1 MTRKPTIQ
9 ALVSQLLVA
18 ATVLLLSLPQEALAQ
33 GKTGTT
39 VTLDGTNCTVLYSQ
53 GAQSSSQAF
62 FSYLR
67 HNAIPIQI
75 INANYYGLADNGTG
89 FFGAMVNNMG
99 ITDGSIAL
107 YNNAGNYSELY
118 IAIIAPQGYNIA
130 RYQMDVNSSHV
141 RSTTAGSAAGAVIEE
156 YTYTQNNSDGQRVLT
171 GNVFTLSGSA
181 SQVFDVTKSGVN
193 KLYFRVGFKD
203 TKAYQISFNS
213 LKLTFTVD
221 EPFEISI
228 PNESGGT
235 DVHTGLV
242 NLGEFKKNTKGVWTF
257 TDTNVTDVQDFGFFG
272 LDDQNQNITVGTTK
286 VEGEDYVWTLK
297 NGTFYL
303 EAPKTYRVTGAT
315 LKFLSTDVLVEG
327 TTNYNPVTSVSSGE
341 KYLIG
346 NGTSFLRISGSYSY
360 YVTTTTSKEY
370 ATEWIVTSNGAG
382 AYYIYS
388 PLYKRY
394 LYADGSGLELST
406 TTAAGNYG
414 SVAAWTYDAQTGYL
428 YMTYKG
434 KKTTETYY
442 LRYRYSALGVTNET
456 SGTNG
461 NSRISH
467 PFTQIVYEGDH
478 MVSSTYTAT
487 VYGTDANTPVDT
499 YEISPENNVVTV
511 PLSGLNNDAVKFSI
525 SGLSGDELGVFRV
538 SIDVLML
545 DPFVQTIET
554 AYVEDGKTVSAVSS
568 SSENLMF
575 NNGETIVVPIPGTSG
590 STDAT
595 KTYQLAFRNAFN
607 ENQSVNVAGTPSG
620 NGLSNYYLVDSPYEL
635 TGAGSHIDA
644 DRAGTVELEFT
655 NIKQVKAG
663 SASYLQDNEFSKTAA
678 SYQAIN
684 LRNGQEKTVYIY
696 AADKPTYVLLPEG
709 RRTEHI
715 AYSYYKAKVMPYVVE
730 EVPDLEMADVS
741 DIIVYNKTLKGANNK
756 KTDIGRD
763 SDVDTQHYF
772 FGIKVKAKKEDPN
785 NTSEVKGIL
794 TSEQIINAVRDL
806 LIVNFKDH
814 LYDVDDP
821 FRTILYLDMSELTAV
836 SDADGLWDD
845 FRAKTA
851 DNCLYFMPK
860 SFSQQTP
867 NVVAGGKGGDGEA
880 VGDIRIYDQQPF
892 FTPYDFKT
900 GTHMV
905 TYQRT
910 GTNGKEP
917 TQHTTLMMP
926 FDIPLSA
933 DGHLKTYS
941 NQVDEKVQ
949 FYTMTELGAEDQ
961 EASVDTEAYTFTA
974 ANVTTGTAVAN
985 TPYHIVSQKAADNDF
1000 YTISLTGATFR
1011 QTPASGAAS
1020 TDGGQLTGYGSYCG
1034 VAVDKTEDVL
1044 YFSKDYFWRSSTL
1057 KTSNTVKIL
1066 PYRAYYKSAGD
1077 LGNAAK
1083 FAVVFSETGD
1093 LEPSLPTA
1101 IATRQAGDFSIDS
1114 TDGALTVT
1122 AHGDTHLRV
1131 YDLAGR
1137 KVVDQQLGAG
1147 TTRTYPLRRGL
1158 YVAGQRKVL
1167 VK

>member
-1 MTRKPTIQ
+1 
-9 ALVSQLLVA
+9 
-18 ATVLLLSLPQEALAQ
+18 
-33 GKTGTT
+33 
-39 VTLDGTNCTVLYSQ
+39 
-53 GAQSSSQAF
+53 
-62 FSYLR
+62 
-67 HNAIPIQI
+67 
-75 INANYYGLADNGTG
+75 
-89 FFGAMVNNMG
+89 MVNNMG

-141 RSTTAGSAAGAVIEE
+141 RSTTAGNAAGAVIEE

-257 TDTNVTDVQDFGFFG
+257 TDTNVTDVQDMGFFG
-272 LDDQNQNITVGTTK
+272 IDDDNNDISVGSTK
-286 VEGEDYVWTLK
+286 VDGEDYVWTLK

-315 LKFLSTDVLVEG
+315 LKFLSTQVATTKP
-327 TTNYNPVTSVSSGE
+327 TTNIATTASTTITSGH
-341 KYLIG
+341 KYVIG
-346 NGTSFLRISGSYSY
+346 NGNGNYLQLYFNGSTYSYKNITDETQATVWTITSSGTGYLIYSEEHRRYFCFSGSNLSSSNNETIMYYNSSSGLYMISGNWWNPTYTYLTYASSKFS
-360 YVTTTTSKEY
+360 TTTS
-370 ATEWIVTSNGAG
+370 S
-382 AYYIYS
+382 
-388 PLYKRY
+388 
-394 LYADGSGLELST
+394 GSGNILKRPFFEVVT
-406 TTAAGNYG
+406 TQSPVSYPAG
-414 SVAAWTYDAQTGYL
+414 S
-428 YMTYKG
+428 
-434 KKTTETYY
+434 
-442 LRYRYSALGVTNET
+442 
-456 SGTNG
+456 
-461 NSRISH
+461 
-467 PFTQIVYEGDH
+467 
-478 MVSSTYTAT
+478 YTAT

-635 TGAGSHIDA
+635 NGADSHIDA

-961 EASVDTEAYTFTA
+961 EAGVDTEAYTFTA

-1011 QTPASGAAS
+1011 QTPAAGVAS
-1020 TDGGQLTGYGSYCG
+1020 TDGGELTGYGSYCG

-1101 IATRQAGDFSIDS
+1101 IATRQVGDFSIDS

>member
-171 GNVFTLSGSA
+171 DNVFTLSGSA

-242 NLGEFKKNTKGVWTF
+242 DLGEFKKNTKGVWTF
-257 TDTNVTDVQDFGFFG
+257 TDTNVTDVQDMGFFG
-272 LDDQNQNITVGTTK
+272 IDDDNNDISVGSTK
-286 VEGEDYVWTLK
+286 VDGEDYVWTLK

-315 LKFLSTDVLVEG
+315 LKFLSTQVA
-327 TTNYNPVTSVSSGE
+327 TTKPTTSIATTASSSITSGHQ
-341 KYLIG
+341 YVIG
-346 NGTSFLRISGSYSY
+346 NGNGNYLQLYFNGSTYSY
-360 YVTTTTSKEY
+360 KNITDETQATVWTITSSGTGYLIYSEEHRRYFCFNGSILSSSNNETIMYYNSSYGLYMTSGNWWNPTYTYLTYASNKFSTTTS
-370 ATEWIVTSNGAG
+370 S
-382 AYYIYS
+382 
-388 PLYKRY
+388 
-394 LYADGSGLELST
+394 
-406 TTAAGNYG
+406 G
-414 SVAAWTYDAQTGYL
+414 SVNIL
-428 YMTYKG
+428 KRPFFEVV
-434 KKTTETYY
+434 TTQ
-442 LRYRYSALGVTNET
+442 S
-456 SGTNG
+456 
-461 NSRISH
+461 
-467 PFTQIVYEGDH
+467 P
-478 MVSSTYTAT
+478 VSYPAGSYTAT

-794 TSEQIINAVRDL
+794 TSEQIINAVKDL

-814 LYDVDDP
+814 LYSVDDP

-845 FRAKTA
+845 FRSRTA

-860 SFSQQTP
+860 GFSQQTP

-961 EASVDTEAYTFTA
+961 EAGVDTEAYTFTA

-1011 QTPASGAAS
+1011 QTPAAGVAS

-1147 TTRTYPLRRGL
+1147 TTRTYPLKRGL